1 MDTPENPIKVDNICD
16 LTYNNG
22 IWNLPQGA
30 AIMGNLFN
38 YDNKIMHILT
48 NVIDGFILGLLWLL
62 CCIPV
67 VTVGASSTAFYYA
80 FNKGIL
86 REQGY
91 PWKEFFHGFK
101 TNFKQA
107 TILWL
112 IMMLLFFVLYLDIY
126 ILTSGIL
133 KIGIFAPLLLTT
145 ALVILVIVVIWA
157 LCAFP
162 YLARFE
168 NTTKAT
174 IKTSFVLSFANLHWS
189 FLLLVFFVG
198 SILLFFRVPIINL
211 FAPAVYMFFANRI
224 LERIFQ
230 KYMRPE
236 DLEDQ
241 QA

>member
-1 MDTPENPIKVDNICD
+1 
-16 LTYNNG
+16 
-22 IWNLPQGA
+22 
-30 AIMGNLFN
+30 MGNLFN
-38 YDNKIMHILT
+38 YDNKIMHALT
-48 NVIDGFILGLLWLL
+48 RVIDSFVLGLLWLI

-86 REQGY
+86 EEQGY
-91 PWKEFFHGFK
+91 PWKEFFHCFK

-112 IMMLLFFVLYLDIY
+112 IMVLLFFVLYLDIN

-133 KIGIFAPLLLTT
+133 NIGIFVPLLLPS
-145 ALVILVIVVIWA
+145 ALMILALAVIWV
-157 LCAFP
+157 LYAFP

-168 NTTKAT
+168 NTTKAA
-174 IKTSFVLSFANLHWS
+174 IKTSLVLSLANLHWS
-189 FLLLVFFVG
+189 ILLLVLFVG
-198 SILLFFRVPIINL
+198 SVILFFCVPFINL

-224 LERIFQ
+224 LERVFR
-230 KYMRPE
+230 KYTRPE

-241 QA
+241 